1 MGFLDHQGESEF
13 PFAKETVFNAM
24 LKAIPTVKGM
34 KVDNADKLQ
43 GRIVVKAGVS
53 LMSWGEN
60 IPILLSEIAENRTQV
75 KITSS
80 PKTGVM
86 FGGAFD
92 LGKNRKNIEQILSAT
107 SRILSSSSSQ
117 PNQSAANSETTN
129 TNQQTQNFQQNTNME
144 NQQIDKKWYDNK
156 FITHLL
162 LVIFFPVGLYALWQ
176 SRTIAKW
183 WKITAT
189 VGCLPIFLLFGL
201 IMLVVIF
208 YDDTSESGNTNITE
222 FSDPLNIGQDSIKSL
237 IGEKV
242 PYDKWEIW
250 GTPETLDG
258 TGNQYW
264 VVYLNLAN
272 ISFVSNQATDEII
285 FAEFEK
291 TSAINFAK
299 ERAEKRAKQLETQF
313 SLWDGSHSNLTQVI
327 KQAMNDPDSY
337 EHVETTYWD
346 MNDHLV
352 VMTKYRGKNA
362 FGGKVSGMVKAKVS
376 MNGDILEIIDQE

>member
-60 IPILLSEIAENRTQV
+60 IPILLSEVAENRTQV

-107 SRILSSSSSQ
+107 SRILSSSPSQ
-117 PNQSAANSETTN
+117 QNQNTANSETTN
-129 TNQQTQNFQQNTNME
+129 SNQQTQNFQQNTNME

-162 LVIFFPVGLYALWQ
+162 LVIFFPVGLYALWK

-189 VGCLPIFLLFGL
+189 VL
-201 IMLVVIF
+201 I
-208 YDDTSESGNTNITE
+208 
-222 FSDPLNIGQDSIKSL
+222 SL
-237 IGEKV
+237 IVIANLGDDAKISDSSNNEGKISNNSNLEEVSGEKNV
-242 PYDKWEIW
+242 DKTESSI
-250 GTPETLDG
+250 TVSQI
-258 TGNQYW
+258 NA
-264 VVYLNLAN
+264 LA
-272 ISFVSNQATDEII
+272 
-285 FAEFEK
+285 
-291 TSAINFAK
+291 
-299 ERAEKRAKQLETQF
+299 
-313 SLWDGSHSNLTQVI
+313 
-327 KQAMNDPDSY
+327 
-337 EHVETTYWD
+337 
-346 MNDHLV
+346 
-352 VMTKYRGKNA
+352 
-362 FGGKVSGMVKAKVS
+362 KAKVYLATMPFS
-376 MNGDILEIIDQE
+376 YSGLIQQLEFDQFSNADAIYGADNCNANWDEQAAKKAKVYMSTMAFSRGGLINQLEFDGFTTTQAKYGANAVGL

>member
-60 IPILLSEIAENRTQV
+60 IPILLSEVAENRTQV

-107 SRILSSSSSQ
+107 SRILSSSTSQ
-117 PNQSAANSETTN
+117 QNQNTANSETTN
-129 TNQQTQNFQQNTNME
+129 SNQQTQNFQQNTNME

-162 LVIFFPVGLYALWQ
+162 LVIFFPVGLYALWK

-189 VGCLPIFLLFGL
+189 VL
-201 IMLVVIF
+201 I
-208 YDDTSESGNTNITE
+208 
-222 FSDPLNIGQDSIKSL
+222 SL
-237 IGEKV
+237 IVIANLGDDGKISDSSNNEGKISNNSNLEEVSGEKNV
-242 PYDKWEIW
+242 DKTESSI
-250 GTPETLDG
+250 TVSQI
-258 TGNQYW
+258 NA
-264 VVYLNLAN
+264 LA
-272 ISFVSNQATDEII
+272 
-285 FAEFEK
+285 
-291 TSAINFAK
+291 
-299 ERAEKRAKQLETQF
+299 
-313 SLWDGSHSNLTQVI
+313 
-327 KQAMNDPDSY
+327 
-337 EHVETTYWD
+337 
-346 MNDHLV
+346 
-352 VMTKYRGKNA
+352 
-362 FGGKVSGMVKAKVS
+362 KAKVYLATMPFS
-376 MNGDILEIIDQE
+376 YSGLIQQLEFDQFSNADAIYGADNCNANWDEQAAKKAKVYMSTMAFSRGGLINQLEFDGFTTTQAKYGANAVGL

>member
-60 IPILLSEIAENRTQV
+60 IPILLSEVSENRTQV

-107 SRILSSSSSQ
+107 SRILSSSTSQ
-117 PNQSAANSETTN
+117 PNQNIVNPETTN
-129 TNQQTQNFQQNTNME
+129 TFQKTQNFQQNTNME

-162 LVIFFPVGLYALWQ
+162 LVIFFPVGLYALWK

-189 VGCLPIFLLFGL
+189 VIIGL
-201 IMLVVIF
+201 IVIANLG
-208 YDDTSESGNTNITE
+208 DNESSNSSSSSSVAKEKDKPKVELT
-222 FSDPLNIGQDSIKSL
+222 QAQKDSIA
-237 IGEKV
+237 
-242 PYDKWEIW
+242 EIDRLRN
-250 GTPETLDG
+250 E
-258 TGNQYW
+258 QIQQ
-264 VVYLNLAN
+264 V
-272 ISFVSNQATDEII
+272 
-285 FAEFEK
+285 K
-291 TSAINFAK
+291 
-299 ERAEKRAKQLETQF
+299 AEKQQIIEKLKARAKRDWPNDYTTQEY
-313 SLWDGSHSNLTQVI
+313 WINEQTEAYEYMLTI
-327 KQAMNDPDSY
+327 ENNSIKKQAQRDWPLDFS
-337 EHVETTYWD
+337 TQKYWY
-346 MNDHLV
+346 NEQIEARERL
-352 VMTKYRGKNA
+352 K
-362 FGGKVSGMVKAKVS
+362 
-376 MNGDILEIIDQE
+376 

>member
-60 IPILLSEIAENRTQV
+60 IPILLSEVAENRTQV

-107 SRILSSSSSQ
+107 SRILSSSTSQ
-117 PNQSAANSETTN
+117 QNQNTANSETTN
-129 TNQQTQNFQQNTNME
+129 SNQQTQNFQQNTNME

-162 LVIFFPVGLYALWQ
+162 LVIFFPVGLYALWK

-189 VGCLPIFLLFGL
+189 VL
-201 IMLVVIF
+201 I
-208 YDDTSESGNTNITE
+208 
-222 FSDPLNIGQDSIKSL
+222 SL
-237 IGEKV
+237 IVIANLGDDGKISDSSNNEGKISNNSNLEEVSGEKNV
-242 PYDKWEIW
+242 DKTESSI
-250 GTPETLDG
+250 TVSQI
-258 TGNQYW
+258 NA
-264 VVYLNLAN
+264 LA
-272 ISFVSNQATDEII
+272 
-285 FAEFEK
+285 
-291 TSAINFAK
+291 
-299 ERAEKRAKQLETQF
+299 
-313 SLWDGSHSNLTQVI
+313 
-327 KQAMNDPDSY
+327 
-337 EHVETTYWD
+337 
-346 MNDHLV
+346 
-352 VMTKYRGKNA
+352 
-362 FGGKVSGMVKAKVS
+362 KAKVYLATMPFS
-376 MNGDILEIIDQE
+376 YSGLIQQLEFDQFSNTDAIYGADNCNANWDEQAAKKAKVYMSTMAFSRGGLINQLEFDGFTTTQAKYGANAVGL

>member
-60 IPILLSEIAENRTQV
+60 IPILLSEVAENRTQV

-107 SRILSSSSSQ
+107 SRILSSSTSQ
-117 PNQSAANSETTN
+117 SNQNTANSETAN
-129 TNQQTQNFQQNTNME
+129 SNQQTQNFQQNTNME

-162 LVIFFPVGLYALWQ
+162 LVVFFPVGLYALWK

-189 VGCLPIFLLFGL
+189 VIIGL
-201 IMLVVIF
+201 IVIAKLG
-208 YDDTSESGNTNITE
+208 D
-222 FSDPLNIGQDSIKSL
+222 SDSSNSSSSSSVAKEKEEPKVELTQAQKDSIAQVEKLAKYEERKSQTIQAKDL
-237 IGEKV
+237 YNAYQANEVSADNDFK
-242 PYDKWEIW
+242 DKNFYVE
-250 GTPETLDG
+250 G
-258 TGNQYW
+258 
-264 VVYLNLAN
+264 VV
-272 ISFVSNQATDEII
+272 
-285 FAEFEK
+285 
-291 TSAINFAK
+291 
-299 ERAEKRAKQLETQF
+299 
-313 SLWDGSHSNLTQVI
+313 
-327 KQAMNDPDSY
+327 
-337 EHVETTYWD
+337 
-346 MNDHLV
+346 
-352 VMTKYRGKNA
+352 
-362 FGGKVSGMVKAKVS
+362 
-376 MNGDILEIIDQE
+376 GDIGKDILDDIYVTLKTGDYIGSVQCYIDDANVAANLQKGQRITVYGECNGLMMNVLMKDCKVVENLNDLR

>member
-60 IPILLSEIAENRTQV
+60 IPILLSEVAENRTQV

-107 SRILSSSSSQ
+107 SRILSSSTSQ
-117 PNQSAANSETTN
+117 QNQNPANSETTN
-129 TNQQTQNFQQNTNME
+129 SNQQTQNFQQNTIME

-162 LVIFFPVGLYALWQ
+162 LVIFFPVGLYALWK

-189 VGCLPIFLLFGL
+189 VL
-201 IMLVVIF
+201 I
-208 YDDTSESGNTNITE
+208 
-222 FSDPLNIGQDSIKSL
+222 SL
-237 IGEKV
+237 IVIANLGDDGKISDSSNNEGKISNNSNLEEVSGEKNV
-242 PYDKWEIW
+242 DKTESSI
-250 GTPETLDG
+250 TVSQI
-258 TGNQYW
+258 NA
-264 VVYLNLAN
+264 LA
-272 ISFVSNQATDEII
+272 
-285 FAEFEK
+285 
-291 TSAINFAK
+291 
-299 ERAEKRAKQLETQF
+299 
-313 SLWDGSHSNLTQVI
+313 
-327 KQAMNDPDSY
+327 
-337 EHVETTYWD
+337 
-346 MNDHLV
+346 
-352 VMTKYRGKNA
+352 
-362 FGGKVSGMVKAKVS
+362 KAKVYLATMPFS
-376 MNGDILEIIDQE
+376 YSGLIQQLEFDQFSNADAKYGADNCNANWDEQAAKKAKVYMSTMAFSRGGLINQLEFDGFTTPQAKYGANAVGL